1 MNIKLCYKGSKIGE
15 KISPNIICSDINIE
29 LSGKILSYNIDD
41 RLGRIDTLGEI
52 GIRYMLT
59 DNIYYIPKTFDNG
72 EIIKINTLEY
82 NKPIC
87 KTNFTNIFVRKIIK
101 REDKF
106 LGFSD
111 DIRRI
116 GVCTWDLKNT
126 FRLYE
131 FDLFKQLMN
140 EYNYNIMNRFH
151 KEYIDNYKK
160 IVGIR

>member
-72 EIIKINTLEY
+72 EIIKIENS
-82 NKPIC
+82 C
-87 KTNFTNIFVRKIIK
+87 NFGNINVISSGISYSGTGGIIDLNQYSSTQIELNNSFSIGDIERKATYK
-101 REDKF
+101 AN
-106 LGFSD
+106 L
-111 DIRRI
+111 I
-116 GVCTWDLKNT
+116 GNNNGRKNT
-126 FRLYE
+126 SW
-131 FDLFKQLMN
+131 LF
-140 EYNYNIMNRFH
+140 I
-151 KEYIDNYKK
+151 
-160 IVGIR
+160 